1 MNDVFIVIHEDRDC
15 EVAFYVF
22 SDEAWALKLASRI
35 VGDCAQEGF
44 EEILTSEMQNDGW
57 IYNAILS
64 VEGDTV
70 HIERKP
76 VLNSDTAAFDKE
88 H

>member
-1 MNDVFIVIHEDRDC
+1 MTEVFVVVHEDR
-15 EVAFYVF
+15 EGYVSLYVF
-22 SDEAWALKLASRI
+22 DDDAWALKLASRI

-44 EEILTSEMQNDGW
+44 EENLCPEMEADGW
-57 IYNAILS
+57 TYSAILS

-70 HIERKP
+70 HIERKT
-76 VLNSDTAAFDKE
+76 VLTHETATFEKE